1 MLARSTSFHPQPAL
15 RHPSPFAALAGLAL
29 LLFGACSNEPEPVA
43 TGFAPQAQGRPVLAL
58 LAKLEDVQRSA
69 TSALIDVDLSGA
81 PAELPA
87 GWLRIKADERSTVI
101 GFAIETSGGEL
112 TLDVDVAQ
120 GGLRL
125 AAICAPLE
133 SELIPEGD
141 AERLEWI
148 KRYEDAPMRRD
159 VIIAPGAP
167 KPPVADLPER
177 NDADSP
183 PASGRVLLLAEFL
196 KPDARIAHLSL
207 SRKARF
213 AVQYQSRVLTLPDM
227 SFGPAIGRVGI
238 AGDERE
244 ALVLPVGVTRTI
256 RIDPTELQG
265 RNKLHLGLGAVIVGP
280 PNEMG
285 EVALDV
291 TLSNANGP
299 LLEKHFALNPVQMV
313 RARHWIESLLQ
324 LPSDLGAGPLELSLT
339 ASGSRV
345 DAAVAVAG
353 LHMTGGRALKARPNV
368 FLISL
373 DTLRRDRLG
382 KAGKQGSLTQN
393 LDAFESQALVFD
405 GALAVAPFTLPT
417 HATVF
422 SGRLPTEHGG
432 VGFQTPIAKRTP
444 MLAERARAAGWLT
457 AAFTGGGFLA
467 PEFGFARGFDRYTV
481 HDPLITIETLPV
493 LVVKSPADL
502 LAMTELDWANHLRL
516 ESAHGLKLRAV
527 KEWLETYSDT
537 PQFVFLHTYAAHQYQ
552 PPKRIYM
559 QELYDTP
566 SQLTMRPAIGEL
578 DDARFRREPPS
589 SADVTHMRR
598 LYDACVRH
606 ADESLGAFLAYLDE
620 TGLAETSYVVIFS
633 DHGEQLFEHDQF
645 GHSNHVWD
653 TLLGVPLM
661 IRGPGIT
668 PDRISDPVSLLD
680 LGPTLAELLGLAP
693 DPDSLGRS
701 LLMPRKPGGWQVSGH
716 VASSQ
721 AGVFSEVS
729 RGMAYY
735 DSIVQ
740 GAYKLI
746 RRYRKDGTFSDA
758 LYNLEADPG
767 EVTDVAASHPEQV
780 AALAARLD
788 AWRQLVNARAA
799 GESGDA
805 QLAESTLQQLRDL
818 GYF

>member
-1 MLARSTSFHPQPAL
+1 MVL
-15 RHPSPFAALAGLAL
+15 
-29 LLFGACSNEPEPVA
+29 GACSKEPETA
-43 TGFAPQAQGRPVLAL
+43 TTGFAPGAQGLPAL
-58 LAKLEDVQRSA
+58 SLLPRLEGVQRS
-69 TSALIDVDLSGA
+69 TSNALIDVDLSAA
-81 PAELPA
+81 PATLPT

-101 GFAIETSGGEL
+101 GFAMETFEGEL
-112 TLDVDVAQ
+112 TLDVDVGQ

-125 AAICAPLE
+125 AAIRAPLA
-133 SELIPEGD
+133 SERIPDND
-141 AERLEWI
+141 AARLEWI
-148 KRYEDAPMRRD
+148 KRYLDAPLRRE
-159 VIIAPGAP
+159 VIVAPGST
-167 KPPVADLPER
+167 KSQVADLPER

-183 PASGRVLLLAEFL
+183 PASGRIVLLAEFL
-196 KPDARIAHLSL
+196 TPQARITHLNL

-227 SFGPAIGRVGI
+227 SFGPAVGRVGI
-238 AGDERE
+238 AGDDRE

-256 RIDPTELQG
+256 ELDPAEIQG
-265 RNKLHLGLGAVIVGP
+265 RTKLHLGLGAVMAGKP
-280 PNEMG
+280 CELG

-291 TLSNANGP
+291 SLSNATGP
-299 LLEKHFALNPVQMV
+299 LIEQHFALNPVEMV
-313 RARHWIESLLQ
+313 RARHWIESAMQ
-324 LPSDLGAGPLELSLT
+324 LPTELGPGPLVLHLA
-339 ASGSRV
+339 ASGSRA
-345 DAAVAVAG
+345 DAAVAIAG
-353 LHMTGGRALKARPNV
+353 LRVTGGHAAKPRPNV

-382 KAGKQGSLTQN
+382 KSGKQGSLTQN
-393 LDAFESQALVFD
+393 LDAFEAQALVFD

-432 VGFQTPIAKRTP
+432 VGFQTPIAKATP
-444 MLAERARAAGWLT
+444 MIAERARAAGWLT

-481 HDPLITIETLPV
+481 HDPLITEESLPG
-493 LVVKSPADL
+493 LVVKTPAEL
-502 LAMTELDWANHLRL
+502 LAMDELEWSNHLRL

-559 QELYDTP
+559 QELYDTQ

-589 SADVTHMRR
+589 PADVTHLRR

-606 ADESLGAFLAYLDE
+606 ADESLGRFLAYLDE

-668 PDRISDPVSLLD
+668 PARIPDPVSLLD
-680 LGPTLAELLGLAP
+680 LGPTLAALLGLAP
-693 DPDSLGRS
+693 DSDSLGRS
-701 LLMPRKPGGWQVSGH
+701 LLIPRLPAGWQVAGH
-716 VASSQ
+716 VATSQ

-729 RGMAYY
+729 RGLAYY
-735 DSIVQ
+735 DSLVQ
-740 GAYKLI
+740 GSFKLI
-746 RRYRKDGTFSDA
+746 RRYRKDGTFTDA
-758 LYNLEADPG
+758 LYDMAADPG
-767 EVTDVAASHPEQV
+767 ETTDVATSHPEQA

-799 GESGDA
+799 GENADA
-805 QLAESTLQQLRDL
+805 ELAESTLQQLMDL